1 MKLNAL
7 IDIISERLQEP
18 IFSEGISAAKG
29 FLVQSDPRFG
39 FIMKAKGRSE
49 YHHSAMPYLEVS
61 FKDSFMF
68 SISVGNEN
76 LEIQAGKFIL
86 NQDSIWL
93 FERKKVQDGATKIP
107 VRDIKT
113 ISITMPAQEQ
123 LQRGR
128 VSDFLDKL

>member
-1 MKLNAL
+1 MKLNSL
-7 IDIISERLQEP
+7 IDIISEKLREP
-18 IFSEGISAAKG
+18 QFSASISDARG

-39 FIMKAKGRSE
+39 FLMKNTGRPE
-49 YHHSAMPYLEVS
+49 YNHSAMPFLEIT

-68 SISVGNEN
+68 FMALGDGTNEM
-76 LEIQAGKFIL
+76 QAGRFIL

-93 FERKKVQDGATKIP
+93 FERKNSQGGAVKIP

-113 ISITMPAQEQ
+113 LSISLPGQES